1 MEDILRR
8 ETEVPASQL
17 HGYVNNILTPSST
30 GRTQL
35 EKQFRVRKLL
45 SGKREEPW
53 RQNPSDISPVAR
65 GGRIDPLALHY
76 TRH

>member
-17 HGYVNNILTPSST
+17 HGYVNSILTPSST

-35 EKQFRVRKLL
+35 EKQFRVRKP
-45 SGKREEPW
+45 SG
-53 RQNPSDISPVAR
+53 SGVALCR
-65 GGRIDPLALHY
+65 AAAHVQ
-76 TRH
+76 

>member
-35 EKQFRVRKLL
+35 EKQFRVR
-45 SGKREEPW
+45 EPCG
-53 RQNPSDISPVAR
+53 SHVALCKSCGR
-65 GGRIDPLALHY
+65 RTVNGQIKTVAVSGGRLQNLG
-76 TRH
+76 R